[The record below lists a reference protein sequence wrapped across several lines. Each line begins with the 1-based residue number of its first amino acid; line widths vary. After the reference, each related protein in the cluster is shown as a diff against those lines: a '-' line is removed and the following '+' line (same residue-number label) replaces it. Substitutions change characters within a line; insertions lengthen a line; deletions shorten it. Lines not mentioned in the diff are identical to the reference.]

1 MWSALVVGLIVA
13 IASYAVGHNRG
24 DLEVDVA
31 LASMAT
37 FLFGVLI
44 AFTIARTT
52 ERLAV
57 VQNLLSRGN
66 SSMLS
71 IYQLM
76 AIFPE
81 PDAVRV
87 RVLIDRQLTSQIDYR
102 LVDNHLS
109 TPPHLALNDAVF
121 NLDPQTRQEE
131 IAYRSLLHTCIDM
144 TANRALIEAT
154 TGQSLS
160 TIEWL
165 GLLLLLLILISLIVV
180 LPGGTVLGALIAGAL
195 AGTLVTLVVLLRKLD
210 LLRWHERSAIWEPT
224 TRLFRSMGLHPYVPR
239 GSHGQRPLPAH
250 RTGPSRGRPR
260 SVPRPVG
267 EGRLTGGFRYGQP
280 GWWRHACGGRSRPR
294 RLNGERCPGDED
306 GYADYSSRRRS

>member
-1 MWSALVVGLIVA
+1 M
-13 IASYAVGHNRG
+13 
-24 DLEVDVA
+24 
-31 LASMAT
+31 
-37 FLFGVLI
+37 
-44 AFTIARTT
+44 
-52 ERLAV
+52 
-57 VQNLLSRGN
+57 
-66 SSMLS
+66 
-71 IYQLM
+71 
-76 AIFPE
+76 
-81 PDAVRV
+81 

-109 TPPHLALNDAVF
+109 TPSHLALNGAVF
-121 NLDPQTRQEE
+121 DLDPQTRQEE

-180 LPGGTVLGALIAGAL
+180 LPGGTVLGALIVGAL

-239 GSHGQRPLPAH
+239 EVMASGRYQPTGLVRVVDYPDPYPDRSAKIVSLEDLGTGS
-250 RTGPSRGRPR
+250 PSADKVRAEADRAR
-260 SVPRPVG
+260 
-267 EGRLTGGFRYGQP
+267 
-280 GWWRHACGGRSRPR
+280 
-294 RLNGERCPGDED
+294 D
-306 GYADYSSRRRS
+306 G